1 MTVYKIVSTDNGDIQ
16 FAFDRKEV
24 RALLNTT
31 HPTIQRLFNTF
42 KTKRIAMC
50 LDHVVEKVE
59 VDQQTFKDAVVK
71 SLLGNQALCWRDAD
85 GKVLD

>member
-1 MTVYKIVSTDNGDIQ
+1 MTVYKIVSTDDGDIQ

-31 HPTIQRLFNTF
+31 HPTIQRLFNAF

-59 VDQQTFKDAVVK
+59 IDQQTFKDAVVK
-71 SLLGNQALCWRDAD
+71 SLL
-85 GKVLD
+85 K

>member
-71 SLLGNQALCWRDAD
+71 SLLGNQSLCWRDAD
-85 GKVLD
+85 GKVID